1 MRYKKCVKSET
12 CWSELF
18 IIYCGFLMDKISDS
32 ASCYN
37 DTENIVLYVNL
48 KILSS
53 VQFTVID
60 RGSLYINYTH
70 ISCVV
75 TKFD

>member
-1 MRYKKCVKSET
+1 M
-12 CWSELF
+12 
-18 IIYCGFLMDKISDS
+18 GKISDS

-60 RGSLYINYTH
+60 RGFLYINYTH